1 MAVSLTKLRL
11 ERTFFIVHYSLKKLM
26 KQQIIKHYI
35 RWSVFLFT
43 VILFVTQTFAAP
55 NLKTLSK
62 SCFVLHDPAGKYDV
76 SPEWDE
82 PAKVM
87 KGLEILPDLT
97 KRIRDVVTAEHGN
110 KSVLI
115 VGDASSAYRYFLA
128 SMAFSKDPKFS
139 KFAHMEIDLPKIVEG
154 HTLLGQVQEYWQKNI
169 SKPSLEQDIILYI
182 TNLGSMIGLGAS
194 NRSST
199 GVETL
204 YSPNIQG
211 GKMRSIAFIDYY
223 NYSRVRADNNY
234 VINSFG
240 DIVFLPEYSSKD
252 INGILL
258 NYAKAYLPQLKLTE
272 PHVNY
277 IKEIIGYYQ
286 PNKPEP
292 QRSLAVFKELVTMME
307 EAIADSGQFIIDK
320 ATLKA
325 AGMKAAQVP
334 EWIISKDF
342 SVLKELPD
350 SIRSRFIGQTE
361 AVNGVVRLSRIGY
374 GGGRTD
380 EKPVASIMFAGPTGT
395 GKTYLS
401 KLLAKNLGLKL
412 ITMDMTTYRSSISMD
427 RFLDVMTDNL
437 TINPHAVY
445 VFEEIDKANVQ
456 VLDRLY
462 FLLDEGIF
470 YDRNQK
476 PMYARGCFVIMT
488 TNAGYDV
495 IVKNR
500 EKQNVRELFELAL
513 LDRFRPSF
521 LNRFDEISMFRP
533 FTDSEY
539 IDMAKLHIRL
549 KAEGMK
555 ETYNWN
561 LNVDDSIHD
570 LIARESKSLT
580 FGARPTLRMINGIL
594 SLGVTNYQIE
604 KAPLS
609 EGSNIQLE
617 LVSEKDKRFKL
628 SVDGGESLEYQVNL

>member
-1 MAVSLTKLRL
+1 
-11 ERTFFIVHYSLKKLM
+11 M
-26 KQQIIKHYI
+26 KQKIIYRFNK
-35 RWSVFLFT
+35 WSVFLLT
-43 VILFVTQTFAAP
+43 TLLFVVQPFAAP
-55 NLKTLSK
+55 SLKTLSK

-76 SPEWDE
+76 SPEWEE
-82 PAKVM
+82 PSKVM

-97 KRIRDVVTAEHGN
+97 KRIRDVVTSEHGN

-169 SKPSLEQDIILYI
+169 SKPALEQDIILYI

-211 GKMRSIAFIDYY
+211 GKLRSIAFIDYY

-240 DIVFLPEYSSKD
+240 DIVFLPEYSNKD

-272 PHVNY
+272 SHINY
-277 IKEIIGYYQ
+277 IKQIIGYYQ

-307 EAIADSGQFIIDK
+307 KAMTTDGQFVIDK

-325 AGMKAAQVP
+325 AGMRAAQVP

-342 SVLKELPD
+342 SVLKSLPD
-350 SIRSRFIGQTE
+350 SIRSRFIGQND

-380 EKPVASIMFAGPTGT
+380 EKPIASIMFAGPTGT

-476 PMYARGCFVIMT
+476 PMYARGCFVVMT

-533 FTDSEY
+533 FTNSEY

-549 KAEGMK
+549 KVEGMK

-561 LNVDDSIHD
+561 LKVDDATHK

-604 KAPLS
+604 KAPIE

-617 LVSEKDKRFKL
+617 LISEKEKIFKL
-628 SVDGGESLEYQVNL
+628 IVNGGDSLEYQANL

>member
-1 MAVSLTKLRL
+1 MKRLFLKNSLRVLVASAVATLIST
-11 ERTFFIVHYSLKKLM
+11 
-26 KQQIIKHYI
+26 
-35 RWSVFLFT
+35 SVR
-43 VILFVTQTFAAP
+43 AAP
-55 NLKTLSK
+55 SLKTLSK
-62 SCFVLHDPAGKYDV
+62 SCFILHDPSGKYDI
-76 SPEWDE
+76 SPEWEE
-82 PAKVM
+82 PARVM
-87 KGLEILPDLT
+87 NKLPILPDLT
-97 KRIRDVVTAEHGN
+97 KRITDVVTADHGN

-128 SMAFSKDPKFS
+128 SLAVSGDPALA
-139 KFAHMEIDLPKIVEG
+139 KFAHLEIDLPKIVEG
-154 HTLLGQVQEYWQKNI
+154 HTLLGQVQEYWQKEI
-169 SKPSLEQDIILYI
+169 SKPALGQDIILYI
-182 TNLGSMIGLGAS
+182 SNLSSMIGLGAS

-204 YSPNIQG
+204 FAPNIQG
-211 GKMRSIAFIDYY
+211 GKMRSIAFIDYF
-223 NYSRVRADNNY
+223 NYSRVRSDNNY

-240 DIVFLPEYSSKD
+240 DTVFLPEYGNDD

-258 NYAKAYLPQLKLTE
+258 NYSRVYIPQLKLTE

-292 QRSLAVFKELVTMME
+292 QRTLTVFKELVTMME
-307 EAIADSGQFIIDK
+307 EAVAKNGRFVMDK

-325 AGMKAAQVP
+325 ASMKAAQVP
-334 EWIISKDF
+334 DWIIQKDF

-350 SIRSRFIGQTE
+350 KIRSRFIGQDE
-361 AVNGVVRLSRIGY
+361 ALNGVVRLSRIGY

-401 KLLAKNLGLKL
+401 KLLSKGLGLKM
-412 ITMDMTTYRSSISMD
+412 ITMDMTTYRSSVSMD
-427 RFLDVMTDNL
+427 RFLSVMTDNL

-488 TNAGYDV
+488 TNTGYDI

-500 EKQNVRELFELAL
+500 DKGNVRELFELAL

-521 LNRFDEISMFRP
+521 LNRFDEIAMFRP
-533 FTDSEY
+533 FTDPEY

-549 KAEGMK
+549 KADGMK

-561 LNVDDSIHD
+561 LTVDDAIHS
-570 LIARESKSLT
+570 LIARERRSLT

-604 KAPLS
+604 KAPLE
-609 EGSNIQLE
+609 EGSNINLE
-617 LVSEKDKRFKL
+617 LLSAEDQRFRL
-628 SVDGGESLEYQVNL
+628 SVEGGDSLDYQVNL

>member
-1 MAVSLTKLRL
+1 MKKFLSSRILTWVALCAL
-11 ERTFFIVHYSLKKLM
+11 TL
-26 KQQIIKHYI
+26 
-35 RWSVFLFT
+35 LFGN
-43 VILFVTQTFAAP
+43 QTSAAP
-55 NLKTLSK
+55 NLRTLVK

-76 SPEWDE
+76 SPEWEE

-87 KGLEILPDLT
+87 QGLEILPDLT
-97 KRIRDVVTAEHGN
+97 KRIRDVVTSEHGN
-110 KSVLI
+110 KSVLV

-128 SMAFSKDPKFS
+128 SLAVSGDPKFS

-169 SKPSLEQDIILYI
+169 SKPALGEDVIMYVS
-182 TNLGSMIGLGAS
+182 NLSSMIGLGAS

-204 YSPNIQG
+204 FSPNIQG
-211 GKMRSIAFIDYY
+211 GKLRSIAFIDYF
-223 NYSRVRADNNY
+223 NYSRIRADNNY

-240 DIVFLPEYSSKD
+240 DIVFLPEYSGAD

-258 NYAKAYLPQLKLTE
+258 NYSKAYLPQLKLTE

-277 IKEIIGYYQ
+277 IKKIIGYYQ

-292 QRSLAVFKELVTMME
+292 QRSLAVFKELLTMME
-307 EAIADSGQFIIDK
+307 DSIAKKGQFVMDK

-325 AGMKAAQVP
+325 ASMKAAQVP
-334 EWIISKDF
+334 DWIIAKDF
-342 SVLKELPD
+342 SVLKELPG

-361 AVNGVVRLSRIGY
+361 AVDGVVRLARIGY

-412 ITMDMTTYRSSISMD
+412 ITMDMTTYRSSVSMD

-476 PMYARGCFVIMT
+476 PMYARGCYVAMT

-500 EKQNVRELFELAL
+500 DKENVRELFELAL

-521 LNRFDEISMFRP
+521 LNRFDEIAMFRP

-539 IDMAKLHIRL
+539 VDLAKLHIDL
-549 KAEGMK
+549 KASGMK

-561 LNVDDSIHD
+561 LKVDEDIHG
-570 LIARESKSLT
+570 LIARESRSLT

-604 KAPLS
+604 KAPLE
-609 EGSNIQLE
+609 EGANINLD

-628 SVDGGESLEYQVNL
+628 SVDGGESLEFQVNL

>member
-1 MAVSLTKLRL
+1 MRL
-11 ERTFFIVHYSLKKLM
+11 FFSNHTRPWVALVALLV
-26 KQQIIKHYI
+26 
-35 RWSVFLFT
+35 VFANQA
-43 VILFVTQTFAAP
+43 IAAP
-55 NLKTLSK
+55 NLRTLAK
-62 SCFVLHDPAGKYDV
+62 SCFILHDPAGKYEV
-76 SPEWDE
+76 SPEWEE

-87 KGLEILPDLT
+87 QGLEILPELT
-97 KRIRDVVTAEHGN
+97 KRIRDTVTADHGN

-128 SMAFSKDPKFS
+128 SLAVSGDPQFY
-139 KFAHMEIDLPKIVEG
+139 KFAHLEIDLPKIVEG

-169 SKPSLEQDIILYI
+169 GKPALGEDIIMYVS
-182 TNLGSMIGLGAS
+182 NLNSMIGLGAS

-204 YSPNIQG
+204 FSPNIQG

-240 DIVFLPEYSSKD
+240 DTVFLPEYSSED

-258 NYAKAYLPQLKLTE
+258 NYVKAYLPQLKLTE

-277 IKEIIGYYQ
+277 IKGIIGYYQ

-292 QRSLAVFKELVTMME
+292 QRSLAVFKELLTIME
-307 EAIADSGQFIIDK
+307 DAIAENGQFVMDK

-325 AGMKAAQVP
+325 ASMKAAQVP
-334 EWIISKDF
+334 DWIIAKDF
-342 SVLKELPD
+342 SVLKDLPGN
-350 SIRSRFIGQTE
+350 IRSRFIGQTE
-361 AVNGVVRLSRIGY
+361 AVDGVVRLARIGY

-412 ITMDMTTYRSSISMD
+412 ITMDMTTYRSSVSMD

-476 PMYARGCFVIMT
+476 PMYARGCYVVMT

-500 EKQNVRELFELAL
+500 DKDNVRELFELAL

-521 LNRFDEISMFRP
+521 LNRFDEIAMFRP
-533 FTDSEY
+533 FTDPEY
-539 IDMAKLHIRL
+539 VDMAKLHIGL
-549 KAEGMK
+549 KASGMK

-561 LNVDDSIHD
+561 LNVDDNIHG
-570 LIARESKSLT
+570 LIARESRSLT

-604 KAPLS
+604 KAPIE
-609 EGSNIQLE
+609 EGSTIQLD
-617 LVSEKDKRFKL
+617 LVSEEDKRFKL
-628 SVDGGESLEYQVNL
+628 SVEGGDSLEFQVNL

>member
-1 MAVSLTKLRL
+1 MKRL
-11 ERTFFIVHYSLKKLM
+11 ISRF
-26 KQQIIKHYI
+26 Q
-35 RWSVFLFT
+35 T
-43 VILFVTQTFAAP
+43 VITAASAALVFTQAQAAP

-62 SCFVLHDPAGKYDV
+62 SCFILHDPSGKYDI
-76 SPEWDE
+76 SPEWEE

-87 KGLEILPDLT
+87 NRLPILPELT
-97 KRIRDVVTAEHGN
+97 KRIKDVVTASHGN

-128 SMAFSKDPKFS
+128 SLAVSGDQELA
-139 KFAHMEIDLPKIVEG
+139 KFAHLEIDLPKIVEG
-154 HTLLGQVQEYWQKNI
+154 HTLLGQVQEYWQKQI
-169 SKPSLEQDIILYI
+169 SKPALGEDIILYI
-182 TNLGSMIGLGAS
+182 SNLSSMIGLGAS

-204 YSPNIQG
+204 FAPNIQG
-211 GKMRSIAFIDYY
+211 GKLRSIAFIDYF
-223 NYSRVRADNNY
+223 NYSRVRSDNNY

-240 DIVFLPEYSSKD
+240 DTVFLPEYGSND

-258 NYAKAYLPQLKLTE
+258 NYSRAYIPQLKLTE

-277 IKEIIGYYQ
+277 IKDIIGYYQ

-292 QRSLAVFKELVTMME
+292 QRTLTVLKELVTMME
-307 EAIADSGQFIIDK
+307 EALSKNGRFVMDK

-325 AGMKAAQVP
+325 ASMKAAQVP
-334 EWIISKDF
+334 DWIIAKDY
-342 SVLKELPD
+342 SILKDLPD
-350 SIRSRFIGQTE
+350 KIRSRFIGQDE

-401 KLLAKNLGLKL
+401 KLLSRSLDLKM
-412 ITMDMTTYRSSISMD
+412 ITMDMTTYRSATSMD
-427 RFLDVMTDNL
+427 RFLSVMTDNL

-476 PMYARGCFVIMT
+476 PMYARGCFVVMT

-500 EKQNVRELFELAL
+500 DKSNVRELFELAL

-521 LNRFDEISMFRP
+521 LNRFDEIAMFRP
-533 FTDSEY
+533 FTDTEY
-539 IDMAKLHIRL
+539 IDMARLHIRL
-549 KAEGMK
+549 KADGMK

-561 LNVDDSIHD
+561 LTVEDSIHD
-570 LIARESKSLT
+570 LIARESRSLT

-604 KAPLS
+604 KAPLE
-609 EGSNIQLE
+609 EGSNINLE
-617 LVSEKDKRFKL
+617 LLSAEDQQFRL
-628 SVDGGESLEYQVNL
+628 SVEGGSSLDYKVNL

>member
-1 MAVSLTKLRL
+1 MNRLCSSLRIVVSAAAAAL
-11 ERTFFIVHYSLKKLM
+11 
-26 KQQIIKHYI
+26 
-35 RWSVFLFT
+35 VFT
-43 VILFVTQTFAAP
+43 HTQAAP
-55 NLKTLSK
+55 SLKTLSK
-62 SCFVLHDPAGKYDV
+62 SCFILHDPSGKYDI
-76 SPEWDE
+76 SPEWEE

-87 KGLEILPDLT
+87 NRLPILPDLT
-97 KRIRDVVTAEHGN
+97 KRIKDVITADHGN

-128 SMAFSKDPKFS
+128 SLAVSGDPQLA
-139 KFAHMEIDLPKIVEG
+139 KFAHLEIDLPKIVEG

-169 SKPSLEQDIILYI
+169 SKPALGEDIILYI
-182 TNLGSMIGLGAS
+182 SNLSSMIGLGAS

-204 YSPNIQG
+204 FAPNIQG
-211 GKMRSIAFIDYY
+211 GKMRSIAFIDYF
-223 NYSRVRADNNY
+223 NYSRVRSDNNY

-240 DIVFLPEYSSKD
+240 DTVFLPEYGSDD

-258 NYAKAYLPQLKLTE
+258 NYARAYIPQLKLTE
-272 PHVNY
+272 AHVNY
-277 IKEIIGYYQ
+277 IKDVIGYYQ

-292 QRSLAVFKELVTMME
+292 QRTLTVFKELVTMME
-307 EAIADSGQFIIDK
+307 EAVAKNGRFVMDK

-325 AGMKAAQVP
+325 ASMKAAQVP
-334 EWIISKDF
+334 DWIIAKDF
-342 SVLKELPD
+342 SVLKELPGK
-350 SIRSRFIGQTE
+350 IRSRFIGQDE
-361 AVNGVVRLSRIGY
+361 AVDGVVRLSRIGY

-401 KLLAKNLGLKL
+401 KLLSKSLGLKM
-412 ITMDMTTYRSSISMD
+412 ITMDMTTYRSSVSMD
-427 RFLDVMTDNL
+427 RFLAVMTDNL

-476 PMYARGCFVIMT
+476 PMYARGCFVVMT

-500 EKQNVRELFELAL
+500 NKDNVRELFELAL

-521 LNRFDEISMFRP
+521 LNRFDEIAMFRP
-533 FTDSEY
+533 FTDPEY
-539 IDMAKLHIRL
+539 IDMAELHIRL
-549 KAEGMK
+549 KADGMK

-561 LNVDDSIHD
+561 LTVDDSIHN
-570 LIARESKSLT
+570 LIARESRSLT

-604 KAPLS
+604 KAPLE
-609 EGSNIQLE
+609 EGSNINLE
-617 LVSEKDKRFKL
+617 LLSAEDHRFRL
-628 SVDGGESLEYQVNL
+628 SVEGGSSLDYQVNL

>member
-1 MAVSLTKLRL
+1 MRL
-11 ERTFFIVHYSLKKLM
+11 FFSNHTRPWVALVALLV
-26 KQQIIKHYI
+26 
-35 RWSVFLFT
+35 VFANQA
-43 VILFVTQTFAAP
+43 IAAP
-55 NLKTLSK
+55 NLRTLAK
-62 SCFVLHDPAGKYDV
+62 SCFILHDPAGKYEV
-76 SPEWDE
+76 SPEWEE

-87 KGLEILPDLT
+87 QGLEILPELT
-97 KRIRDVVTAEHGN
+97 KRIRDTVTADHGN

-128 SMAFSKDPKFS
+128 SLAVSGDPQFS
-139 KFAHMEIDLPKIVEG
+139 KFAHLEIDLPKIVEG

-169 SKPSLEQDIILYI
+169 GKPALGEDIIMYVS
-182 TNLGSMIGLGAS
+182 NLNSMIGLGAS

-204 YSPNIQG
+204 FSPNIQG

-240 DIVFLPEYSSKD
+240 DTVFLPEYSSED

-258 NYAKAYLPQLKLTE
+258 NYVKAYLPQLKLTE

-277 IKEIIGYYQ
+277 IKGIIGYYQ

-292 QRSLAVFKELVTMME
+292 QRSLAVFKELLTIME
-307 EAIADSGQFIIDK
+307 DAIAENGQFVMDK

-325 AGMKAAQVP
+325 ASMKAAQVP
-334 EWIISKDF
+334 DWIIAKDF
-342 SVLKELPD
+342 SVLKDLPGN
-350 SIRSRFIGQTE
+350 IRSRFIGQTE
-361 AVNGVVRLSRIGY
+361 AVDGVVRLARIGY

-412 ITMDMTTYRSSISMD
+412 ITMDMTTYRSSVSMD

-476 PMYARGCFVIMT
+476 PMYARGCYVVMT

-500 EKQNVRELFELAL
+500 DKDNVRELFELAL

-521 LNRFDEISMFRP
+521 LNRFDEIAMFRP
-533 FTDSEY
+533 FTDPEY
-539 IDMAKLHIRL
+539 VDMAKLHIGL
-549 KAEGMK
+549 KASGMK

-561 LNVDDSIHD
+561 LNVDDNIHG
-570 LIARESKSLT
+570 LIARKSRSLT

-604 KAPLS
+604 KAPIE
-609 EGSNIQLE
+609 EGSTIQLD
-617 LVSEKDKRFKL
+617 LVSEEDKRFKL
-628 SVDGGESLEYQVNL
+628 SVEGGDSLEFQVNL

>member
-1 MAVSLTKLRL
+1 MVST
-11 ERTFFIVHYSLKKLM
+11 
-26 KQQIIKHYI
+26 
-35 RWSVFLFT
+35 SV
-43 VILFVTQTFAAP
+43 QAATS
-55 NLKTLSK
+55 LKTLSK
-62 SCFVLHDPAGKYDV
+62 SCFILHDPSGKYDI
-76 SPEWDE
+76 SPEWEE
-82 PAKVM
+82 PTRVM
-87 KGLEILPDLT
+87 NRLPILPDLT
-97 KRIRDVVTAEHGN
+97 KRIKDVVTANHGN

-115 VGDASSAYRYFLA
+115 VGDASSAYRYFIASLA
-128 SMAFSKDPKFS
+128 VSGDPALA
-139 KFAHMEIDLPKIVEG
+139 KFAHLEIDLPKIVEG
-154 HTLLGQVQEYWQKNI
+154 HTLLGQVQEYWQKEI
-169 SKPSLEQDIILYI
+169 SKPALGQDIILYI
-182 TNLGSMIGLGAS
+182 SNLSSMIGLGAS

-204 YSPNIQG
+204 FAPNIQG
-211 GKMRSIAFIDYY
+211 GKMRSIAFIDYF
-223 NYSRVRADNNY
+223 NYSRVRSDNNY
-234 VINSFG
+234 LINSFG
-240 DIVFLPEYSSKD
+240 DTVFLPEYGSDD

-258 NYAKAYLPQLKLTE
+258 NYSRVYIPQLKLTE

-292 QRSLAVFKELVTMME
+292 QRTLTVFKELVTMME
-307 EAIADSGQFIIDK
+307 EAVAKNGRFVMDK

-325 AGMKAAQVP
+325 ASMKAAQVP
-334 EWIISKDF
+334 DWIIQKDF

-350 SIRSRFIGQTE
+350 KIRSRFIGQDE
-361 AVNGVVRLSRIGY
+361 ALNGVVRLSRIGY

-401 KLLAKNLGLKL
+401 KLLSKGLGLKM
-412 ITMDMTTYRSSISMD
+412 ITMDMTTYRSSVSMD
-427 RFLDVMTDNL
+427 RFLSVMTDNL

-488 TNAGYDV
+488 TNTGYDV

-500 EKQNVRELFELAL
+500 DKGNVRELFELAL

-521 LNRFDEISMFRP
+521 LNRFDEIAMFRP
-533 FTDSEY
+533 FTDPEY

-549 KAEGMK
+549 KADGMK

-561 LNVDDSIHD
+561 LTVDDAIHS
-570 LIARESKSLT
+570 LIARESRSLT

-604 KAPLS
+604 KAPLE
-609 EGSNIQLE
+609 EGSNINLE
-617 LVSEKDKRFKL
+617 LLSAEDQRFRL
-628 SVDGGESLEYQVNL
+628 SVEGGDSLDYQVNL

>member
-1 MAVSLTKLRL
+1 
-11 ERTFFIVHYSLKKLM
+11 M
-26 KQQIIKHYI
+26 KQKIIYRFNK
-35 RWSVFLFT
+35 WSVFLLT
-43 VILFVTQTFAAP
+43 TLLFVVQPFAAP
-55 NLKTLSK
+55 SLKTLSK

-76 SPEWDE
+76 SPEWEE
-82 PAKVM
+82 PSKVM

-97 KRIRDVVTAEHGN
+97 KRIRDVVTSEHGN

-169 SKPSLEQDIILYI
+169 SKPALEQDIILYI

-211 GKMRSIAFIDYY
+211 GKLRSIAFIDYY

-272 PHVNY
+272 SHINY
-277 IKEIIGYYQ
+277 IKQIIGYYQ

-307 EAIADSGQFIIDK
+307 KAMTTDGQFVIDK
-320 ATLKA
+320 AKLKA
-325 AGMKAAQVP
+325 AGMRAAQVP

-342 SVLKELPD
+342 SVLKSLPD
-350 SIRSRFIGQTE
+350 SIRSRFIGQND

-476 PMYARGCFVIMT
+476 PMYARGCFVVMT

-533 FTDSEY
+533 FTNSEY

-549 KAEGMK
+549 KVEGMK

-561 LNVDDSIHD
+561 LKVDDATHK

-594 SLGVTNYQIE
+594 SLGVTNYQID
-604 KAPLS
+604 KAPIE

-617 LVSEKDKRFKL
+617 LISEKEKIFKL
-628 SVDGGESLEYQVNL
+628 IVNGGDSLEYQANL

>member
-1 MAVSLTKLRL
+1 MKRL
-11 ERTFFIVHYSLKKLM
+11 ISRF
-26 KQQIIKHYI
+26 Q
-35 RWSVFLFT
+35 T
-43 VILFVTQTFAAP
+43 VITAASAALVFTQTQAAP

-62 SCFVLHDPAGKYDV
+62 SCFILHDPSGKYDI
-76 SPEWDE
+76 SPEWEE

-87 KGLEILPDLT
+87 NRLPILPELT
-97 KRIRDVVTAEHGN
+97 KRIKDVVTASHGN

-128 SMAFSKDPKFS
+128 SLAVSGDQELA
-139 KFAHMEIDLPKIVEG
+139 KFAHLEIDLPKIVEG
-154 HTLLGQVQEYWQKNI
+154 HTLLGQVQEYWQKEI
-169 SKPSLEQDIILYI
+169 SKPALGEDIILYI
-182 TNLGSMIGLGAS
+182 SNLSSMIGLGAS

-204 YSPNIQG
+204 FAPNIQG
-211 GKMRSIAFIDYY
+211 GKLRSIAFIDYF
-223 NYSRVRADNNY
+223 NYSRVRSDNNY

-240 DIVFLPEYSSKD
+240 DTVFLPEYGSND

-258 NYAKAYLPQLKLTE
+258 NYSRAYIPQLKLTE

-277 IKEIIGYYQ
+277 IKDIIGYYQ

-292 QRSLAVFKELVTMME
+292 QRTLTVLKELVTMME
-307 EAIADSGQFIIDK
+307 EALSKNGRFVMDK

-325 AGMKAAQVP
+325 ASMKAAQVP
-334 EWIISKDF
+334 DWIIAKDY
-342 SVLKELPD
+342 SILKDLPD
-350 SIRSRFIGQTE
+350 KIRSRFIGQDE

-401 KLLAKNLGLKL
+401 KLLSRSLDLKM
-412 ITMDMTTYRSSISMD
+412 ITMDMTTYRSATSMD
-427 RFLDVMTDNL
+427 RFLSVMTDNL

-476 PMYARGCFVIMT
+476 PMYARGCFVVMT

-500 EKQNVRELFELAL
+500 DKSNVRELFELAL

-521 LNRFDEISMFRP
+521 LNRFDEIAMFRP
-533 FTDSEY
+533 FTDTEY
-539 IDMAKLHIRL
+539 IDMARLHIRL
-549 KAEGMK
+549 KADGMK

-561 LNVDDSIHD
+561 LTVEDSIHD
-570 LIARESKSLT
+570 LIARESRSLT

-604 KAPLS
+604 KAPLE
-609 EGSNIQLE
+609 EGSNINLE
-617 LVSEKDKRFKL
+617 LLSAEDQRFRL
-628 SVDGGESLEYQVNL
+628 SVEGGSSLDYKVNL

>member
-1 MAVSLTKLRL
+1 MRL
-11 ERTFFIVHYSLKKLM
+11 FFSNHTRPWVALVALLV
-26 KQQIIKHYI
+26 
-35 RWSVFLFT
+35 VFANQA
-43 VILFVTQTFAAP
+43 IAAP
-55 NLKTLSK
+55 NLRTLAK
-62 SCFVLHDPAGKYDV
+62 SCFILHDPAGKYEV
-76 SPEWDE
+76 SPEWEE

-87 KGLEILPDLT
+87 QGLEILPELT
-97 KRIRDVVTAEHGN
+97 KRIRDTVTADHGN

-128 SMAFSKDPKFS
+128 SLAVGGNPKFS
-139 KFAHMEIDLPKIVEG
+139 KFAHLEIDLPKIVEG

-169 SKPSLEQDIILYI
+169 GKPALGEDIIMYVS
-182 TNLGSMIGLGAS
+182 NLNSMIGLGAS

-204 YSPNIQG
+204 FSPNIQG

-240 DIVFLPEYSSKD
+240 DTVFLPEYSSED

-277 IKEIIGYYQ
+277 IKGMIGYYQ

-292 QRSLAVFKELVTMME
+292 QRSLAVFKELLTMME
-307 EAIADSGQFIIDK
+307 DAIAENGQFVMDK

-325 AGMKAAQVP
+325 ASMKAAQVP
-334 EWIISKDF
+334 DWIIAKDF
-342 SVLKELPD
+342 SVLKDLPGN
-350 SIRSRFIGQTE
+350 IRSRFIGQTE
-361 AVNGVVRLSRIGY
+361 AVDGVVRLARIGY

-401 KLLAKNLGLKL
+401 KLLAKNLSLKL
-412 ITMDMTTYRSSISMD
+412 ITMDMTTYRSSVSMD

-476 PMYARGCFVIMT
+476 PMYARGCYVVMT

-500 EKQNVRELFELAL
+500 DKDNVRELFELAL

-521 LNRFDEISMFRP
+521 LNRFDEIAMFRP
-533 FTDSEY
+533 FTDPEY
-539 IDMAKLHIRL
+539 VDMAKLHIGL
-549 KAEGMK
+549 KASGMK

-561 LNVDDSIHD
+561 LNVDDNIHG
-570 LIARESKSLT
+570 LIARESRSLT

-604 KAPLS
+604 KAPLE
-609 EGSNIQLE
+609 EGSTIQLD
-617 LVSEKDKRFKL
+617 LVSEEDKRFKL
-628 SVDGGESLEYQVNL
+628 SVEGGDSLEFQVNL

>member
-1 MAVSLTKLRL
+1 
-11 ERTFFIVHYSLKKLM
+11 M
-26 KQQIIKHYI
+26 KQKIIYRFNK
-35 RWSVFLFT
+35 WSVFLLT
-43 VILFVTQTFAAP
+43 TLLFVVQPFAAP
-55 NLKTLSK
+55 SLKTLSK

-76 SPEWDE
+76 SPEWEE
-82 PAKVM
+82 PSKVM

-97 KRIRDVVTAEHGN
+97 KRIRDVVTSEHGN

-169 SKPSLEQDIILYI
+169 SKPALEQDIILYI

-211 GKMRSIAFIDYY
+211 GKLRSIAFIDYY

-272 PHVNY
+272 SHINY
-277 IKEIIGYYQ
+277 IKQIIGYYQ

-307 EAIADSGQFIIDK
+307 KAMTTDGQFVIDK

-325 AGMKAAQVP
+325 AGMRAAQVP

-342 SVLKELPD
+342 SVLKSLPD
-350 SIRSRFIGQTE
+350 SIRSRFIGQND

-476 PMYARGCFVIMT
+476 PMYARGCFVVMT

-533 FTDSEY
+533 FTNSEY

-549 KAEGMK
+549 KVEGMK

-561 LNVDDSIHD
+561 LKVDDATHK

-594 SLGVTNYQIE
+594 SLGVTNYQID
-604 KAPLS
+604 KAPIE

-617 LVSEKDKRFKL
+617 LISEKEKIFKL
-628 SVDGGESLEYQVNL
+628 IVNGGDSLEYQANL

>member
-1 MAVSLTKLRL
+1 MNRLFSSLRIVVTAVAAVL
-11 ERTFFIVHYSLKKLM
+11 
-26 KQQIIKHYI
+26 
-35 RWSVFLFT
+35 VFT
-43 VILFVTQTFAAP
+43 HTQAAP
-55 NLKTLSK
+55 SLKTLSK
-62 SCFVLHDPAGKYDV
+62 SCFILHDPSGKYDI
-76 SPEWDE
+76 SPEWEE

-87 KGLEILPDLT
+87 NRLPILPDLT
-97 KRIRDVVTAEHGN
+97 KRIKDVITADHGN

-128 SMAFSKDPKFS
+128 SLAVSGDPQLA
-139 KFAHMEIDLPKIVEG
+139 KFAHLEIDLPKIVEG

-169 SKPSLEQDIILYI
+169 SKPALGEDIILYI
-182 TNLGSMIGLGAS
+182 SNLSSMIGLGAS

-204 YSPNIQG
+204 FAPNIQG
-211 GKMRSIAFIDYY
+211 GKMRSVAFIDYF
-223 NYSRVRADNNY
+223 NYSRVRSDNNY

-240 DIVFLPEYSSKD
+240 DTVFLPEYGSDD

-258 NYAKAYLPQLKLTE
+258 NYARAYIPQLKLTE
-272 PHVNY
+272 AHVNY
-277 IKEIIGYYQ
+277 IKDVIGYYQ

-292 QRSLAVFKELVTMME
+292 QRTLTVFKELVTMME
-307 EAIADSGQFIIDK
+307 EAVAKNGRFVMDK

-325 AGMKAAQVP
+325 ASMKAAQVP
-334 EWIISKDF
+334 DWIIAKDF
-342 SVLKELPD
+342 SVLKELPGK
-350 SIRSRFIGQTE
+350 IRSRFIGQDE
-361 AVNGVVRLSRIGY
+361 AVDGVVRLSRIGY

-401 KLLAKNLGLKL
+401 KLLSKSLGLKM
-412 ITMDMTTYRSSISMD
+412 ITMDMTTYRSSVSMD
-427 RFLDVMTDNL
+427 RFLAVMTDNL

-476 PMYARGCFVIMT
+476 PMYARGCFVVMT

-500 EKQNVRELFELAL
+500 NKDNVRELFELAL

-521 LNRFDEISMFRP
+521 LNRFDEIAMFRP
-533 FTDSEY
+533 FTDPEY
-539 IDMAKLHIRL
+539 IDMAELHIRL
-549 KAEGMK
+549 KADGMK

-561 LNVDDSIHD
+561 LTVDDSIHN
-570 LIARESKSLT
+570 LIARESRSLT

-604 KAPLS
+604 KAPLE
-609 EGSNIQLE
+609 EGSNINLE
-617 LVSEKDKRFKL
+617 LLSAEDHRFRL
-628 SVDGGESLEYQVNL
+628 SVEGGSSLDYQVNL

>member
-1 MAVSLTKLRL
+1 
-11 ERTFFIVHYSLKKLM
+11 M
-26 KQQIIKHYI
+26 KQKIIYRFNK
-35 RWSVFLFT
+35 WSVFLLT
-43 VILFVTQTFAAP
+43 TLLFVVQPFAAP
-55 NLKTLSK
+55 SLKTLSK

-76 SPEWDE
+76 SPEWEE
-82 PAKVM
+82 PSKVM

-97 KRIRDVVTAEHGN
+97 KRIRDVVTSEHGN

-128 SMAFSKDPKFS
+128 SMAFSEDSKFS

-169 SKPSLEQDIILYI
+169 SKPALEQDIILYI

-211 GKMRSIAFIDYY
+211 GKLRSIAFIDYY

-272 PHVNY
+272 SHINY
-277 IKEIIGYYQ
+277 IKQIIGYYQ

-307 EAIADSGQFIIDK
+307 KAMTTDGQFVINK

-325 AGMKAAQVP
+325 AGMRAAQVP

-342 SVLKELPD
+342 SVLKSLPD
-350 SIRSRFIGQTE
+350 SIRSRFIGQND

-401 KLLAKNLGLKL
+401 KLLAENLGLKL

-476 PMYARGCFVIMT
+476 PMYARGCFVVMT

-533 FTDSEY
+533 FTNSEY

-549 KAEGMK
+549 KVEGMK

-561 LNVDDSIHD
+561 LKVDDATHK

-594 SLGVTNYQIE
+594 SLGVTNYQID
-604 KAPLS
+604 KAPIK

-617 LVSEKDKRFKL
+617 LISEKEKIFKL
-628 SVDGGESLEYQVNL
+628 SIDGGDSLEYQANL

>member
-1 MAVSLTKLRL
+1 MRL
-11 ERTFFIVHYSLKKLM
+11 FFSNHTRPWVALVALLV
-26 KQQIIKHYI
+26 
-35 RWSVFLFT
+35 VFANQA
-43 VILFVTQTFAAP
+43 IAAP
-55 NLKTLSK
+55 NLRTLAK
-62 SCFVLHDPAGKYDV
+62 SCFILHDPAGKYEV
-76 SPEWDE
+76 SPEWEE

-87 KGLEILPDLT
+87 QGLEILPELT
-97 KRIRDVVTAEHGN
+97 KRIRDTVTADHGN

-128 SMAFSKDPKFS
+128 SLAVSGDSQFS
-139 KFAHMEIDLPKIVEG
+139 KFAHLEIDLPKIVEG

-169 SKPSLEQDIILYI
+169 GKPALGEDIIMYVS
-182 TNLGSMIGLGAS
+182 NLNSMIGLGAS

-204 YSPNIQG
+204 FSPNIQG

-240 DIVFLPEYSSKD
+240 DTVFLPEYSSED

-277 IKEIIGYYQ
+277 IKGIIGYYQ

-292 QRSLAVFKELVTMME
+292 QRSLAVFKELLTMME
-307 EAIADSGQFIIDK
+307 DAIAENGQFVMDK

-325 AGMKAAQVP
+325 ASMKAAQVP
-334 EWIISKDF
+334 DWIIAKDF
-342 SVLKELPD
+342 SVLKDLPGN
-350 SIRSRFIGQTE
+350 IRSRFIGQTE
-361 AVNGVVRLSRIGY
+361 AVDGVVRLARIGY

-401 KLLAKNLGLKL
+401 KLLAKNLSLKL
-412 ITMDMTTYRSSISMD
+412 ITMDMTTYRSSVSMD

-476 PMYARGCFVIMT
+476 PMYARGCYVVMT

-500 EKQNVRELFELAL
+500 DKDNVRELFELAL

-521 LNRFDEISMFRP
+521 LNRFDEIAMFRP
-533 FTDSEY
+533 FTDPEY
-539 IDMAKLHIRL
+539 VDMAKLHIGL
-549 KAEGMK
+549 KASGMK

-561 LNVDDSIHD
+561 LNVDDNIHG
-570 LIARESKSLT
+570 LIARESRSLT

-604 KAPLS
+604 KAPLE
-609 EGSNIQLE
+609 EGSTIQLD
-617 LVSEKDKRFKL
+617 LVSEEDKRFKL
-628 SVDGGESLEYQVNL
+628 SVEGGDSLEFQVNL

>member
-1 MAVSLTKLRL
+1 MKRLFLKNSLRVIVASAVAFVVST
-11 ERTFFIVHYSLKKLM
+11 
-26 KQQIIKHYI
+26 
-35 RWSVFLFT
+35 SV
-43 VILFVTQTFAAP
+43 QAAP
-55 NLKTLSK
+55 SLKTLSK
-62 SCFVLHDPAGKYDV
+62 SCFILHDPSGKYEI
-76 SPEWDE
+76 SPEWEE
-82 PAKVM
+82 PTRVM
-87 KGLEILPDLT
+87 NGLPILPDLT
-97 KRIRDVVTAEHGN
+97 RRIKEVITADHGN

-115 VGDASSAYRYFLA
+115 VGDASSAYRYFIASLA
-128 SMAFSKDPKFS
+128 VSGDPALA
-139 KFAHMEIDLPKIVEG
+139 KFAHLEIDLPKIVEG
-154 HTLLGQVQEYWQKNI
+154 HTLLGQVQEYWQKEI
-169 SKPSLEQDIILYI
+169 SKPALGEDIILYI
-182 TNLGSMIGLGAS
+182 SNLSSMIGLGAS

-204 YSPNIQG
+204 FAPNIQG
-211 GKMRSIAFIDYY
+211 GKMRSVAFIDYF
-223 NYSRVRADNNY
+223 NYSRVRSDNNY

-240 DIVFLPEYSSKD
+240 DTVFLPEYGSDD

-258 NYAKAYLPQLKLTE
+258 NYSRVYIPQLKLTE
-272 PHVNY
+272 AHVNY

-292 QRSLAVFKELVTMME
+292 QRTLTVFKELVTMME
-307 EAIADSGQFIIDK
+307 KAVAKNGRFVMDK

-325 AGMKAAQVP
+325 ASMKAAQVP
-334 EWIISKDF
+334 DWIIQKDF
-342 SVLKELPD
+342 SVLKALPEK
-350 SIRSRFIGQTE
+350 IRSRFIGQDE

-380 EKPVASIMFAGPTGT
+380 EKPIASIMFAGPTGT

-401 KLLAKNLGLKL
+401 KLLSKGLDLKM
-412 ITMDMTTYRSSISMD
+412 ITMDMTTYRSTTSMD
-427 RFLDVMTDNL
+427 RFLSVMTDNL

-476 PMYARGCFVIMT
+476 PMYARGCFVVMT

-500 EKQNVRELFELAL
+500 NKANVRELFELAL

-521 LNRFDEISMFRP
+521 LNRFDEIAMFRP
-533 FTDSEY
+533 FTEPEY

-549 KAEGMK
+549 KTDGMK

-561 LNVDDSIHD
+561 LTVDDAIHN
-570 LIARESKSLT
+570 LIARESQSLT

-604 KAPLS
+604 KAPLE
-609 EGSNIQLE
+609 EGSKINLE
-617 LVSEKDKRFKL
+617 LLSAEDERFRL
-628 SVDGGESLEYQVNL
+628 SVEGGDSLDYQVNL

>member
-1 MAVSLTKLRL
+1 MRQIFSNLTRPWVALMALTVVL
-11 ERTFFIVHYSLKKLM
+11 SS
-26 KQQIIKHYI
+26 QAA
-35 RWSVFLFT
+35 
-43 VILFVTQTFAAP
+43 AAP
-55 NLKTLSK
+55 SLKTLAK
-62 SCFVLHDPAGKYDV
+62 SCFILHDPAGKYDV
-76 SPEWDE
+76 SPEWEE
-82 PAKVM
+82 PTKVM
-87 KGLEILPDLT
+87 QGLEILPDLT
-97 KRIRDVVTAEHGN
+97 KRIRDVVTSDHGN

-128 SMAFSKDPKFS
+128 SLAVSGDPKFS
-139 KFAHMEIDLPKIVEG
+139 KFAHLEIDLPKIVEG

-169 SKPSLEQDIILYI
+169 SKPALGEDIIIYVS
-182 TNLGSMIGLGAS
+182 NLNSMIGLGAS

-204 YSPNIQG
+204 FSPNIEG
-211 GKMRSIAFIDYY
+211 GKLRSIAFIDYY

-240 DIVFLPEYSSKD
+240 DTVFLPEYSSDD

-272 PHVNY
+272 PHINY

-292 QRSLAVFKELVTMME
+292 QRSLAVFKELLTMLE
-307 EAIADSGQFIIDK
+307 ESIATNGQFVMDK

-325 AGMKAAQVP
+325 ASMKAAQVP
-334 EWIISKDF
+334 DWIIAKDF
-342 SVLKELPD
+342 SVLKDLPGN
-350 SIRSRFIGQTE
+350 IRSRFIGQTE
-361 AVNGVVRLSRIGY
+361 AVNGVVRLARIGY

-412 ITMDMTTYRSSISMD
+412 ITMDMTTYRSSASMD

-476 PMYARGCFVIMT
+476 PMYARGCYVVMT

-500 EKQNVRELFELAL
+500 NKENVRELFELAL

-521 LNRFDEISMFRP
+521 LNRFDEIAMFRP
-533 FTDSEY
+533 FTDPEY
-539 IDMAKLHIRL
+539 VDMAKLHIGL
-549 KAEGMK
+549 KASGMK

-561 LNVDDSIHD
+561 LNVDENIHS
-570 LIARESKSLT
+570 LIARESRSLT

-604 KAPLS
+604 KAPLE
-609 EGSNIQLE
+609 EGSTIKLD
-617 LVSEKDKRFKL
+617 LISEEEKRFKL
-628 SVDGGESLEYQVNL
+628 SVEGGDSLEFQVNL

>member
-1 MAVSLTKLRL
+1 
-11 ERTFFIVHYSLKKLM
+11 M
-26 KQQIIKHYI
+26 KQ
-35 RWSVFLFT
+35 FLSNRIQSWVALVALT
-43 VILFVTQTFAAP
+43 LLVGTQTFAAP
-55 NLKTLSK
+55 NLRTLAK
-62 SCFVLHDPAGKYDV
+62 SCFVLHDPAGKYEV
-76 SPEWDE
+76 SPEWEE

-87 KGLEILPDLT
+87 QGLEILPDLT
-97 KRIRDVVTAEHGN
+97 KRIRDVVTSDHGN

-128 SMAFSKDPKFS
+128 SLAVSGDPKFA

-169 SKPSLEQDIILYI
+169 SKPALGEDIIMYVS
-182 TNLGSMIGLGAS
+182 NLSSMIGLGAS

-204 YSPNIQG
+204 FSPNIQG
-211 GKMRSIAFIDYY
+211 GKLRSIAFIDYF
-223 NYSRVRADNNY
+223 NYSRIRADNNY

-240 DIVFLPEYSSKD
+240 DIVFLPEYSGAD

-258 NYAKAYLPQLKLTE
+258 NYSKAYLPQLKMTE

-277 IKEIIGYYQ
+277 IKGIIGYYQ

-292 QRSLAVFKELVTMME
+292 QRSLAVFKELLTMME
-307 EAIADSGQFIIDK
+307 DAIAENGQFVMDK

-325 AGMKAAQVP
+325 ASMKAAQVP
-334 EWIISKDF
+334 DWIIAKDF
-342 SVLKELPD
+342 SVLKDLPGN
-350 SIRSRFIGQTE
+350 IRSRFIGQTE
-361 AVNGVVRLSRIGY
+361 AVDGVVRLARIGY

-412 ITMDMTTYRSSISMD
+412 ITMDMTTYRSSVSMD

-476 PMYARGCFVIMT
+476 PMYARGCYVVMT

-500 EKQNVRELFELAL
+500 DKDNVRELFELAL

-521 LNRFDEISMFRP
+521 LNRFDEIAMFRP
-533 FTDSEY
+533 FTDPEY
-539 IDMAKLHIRL
+539 VDMAKLHIGL
-549 KAEGMK
+549 KASGMK

-561 LNVDDSIHD
+561 LNVDDNIHG
-570 LIARESKSLT
+570 LIARESRSLT

-604 KAPLS
+604 KAPLE
-609 EGSNIQLE
+609 EGSTIQLD
-617 LVSEKDKRFKL
+617 LVSEEDKRFKL
-628 SVDGGESLEYQVNL
+628 SVEGGDSLEFQVNL

>member
-1 MAVSLTKLRL
+1 MRALV
-11 ERTFFIVHYSLKKLM
+11 
-26 KQQIIKHYI
+26 
-35 RWSVFLFT
+35 
-43 VILFVTQTFAAP
+43 
-55 NLKTLSK
+55 K

-76 SPEWDE
+76 SPEWEE

-87 KGLEILPDLT
+87 QGLEILPDLT
-97 KRIRDVVTAEHGN
+97 KRIRDVVTSEHGN

-128 SMAFSKDPKFS
+128 SLAVSGDPKFS

-169 SKPSLEQDIILYI
+169 SKPALGEDVIMYVS
-182 TNLGSMIGLGAS
+182 NLSSMIGLGAS

-204 YSPNIQG
+204 FSPNIQG
-211 GKMRSIAFIDYY
+211 GKLRSIAFIDYF
-223 NYSRVRADNNY
+223 NYSRIRADNNY

-240 DIVFLPEYSSKD
+240 DIVFLPEYSGAD

-258 NYAKAYLPQLKLTE
+258 NYSKAYLPQLKLTE

-277 IKEIIGYYQ
+277 IKKIIGYYQ

-292 QRSLAVFKELVTMME
+292 QRSLAVFKELLTMMD
-307 EAIADSGQFIIDK
+307 DSISKNGQFVMDK

-325 AGMKAAQVP
+325 ASMKAAQVP
-334 EWIISKDF
+334 DWIIAKDF
-342 SVLKELPD
+342 SVLKELPG

-361 AVNGVVRLSRIGY
+361 AVDGVVRLARIGY

-412 ITMDMTTYRSSISMD
+412 ITMDMTTYRSSVSMD

-476 PMYARGCFVIMT
+476 PMYARGCYVAMT

-500 EKQNVRELFELAL
+500 DKENVRELFELAL

-521 LNRFDEISMFRP
+521 LNRFDEIAMFRP

-539 IDMAKLHIRL
+539 VDLAKLHIDL
-549 KAEGMK
+549 KASGMK

-561 LNVDDSIHD
+561 LKVDEDIHG
-570 LIARESKSLT
+570 LIARESRSLT

-604 KAPLS
+604 KAPLE
-609 EGSNIQLE
+609 EGANINLD

-628 SVDGGESLEYQVNL
+628 SVDGGESLEFQVNL

>member
-1 MAVSLTKLRL
+1 
-11 ERTFFIVHYSLKKLM
+11 M
-26 KQQIIKHYI
+26 KQLLSIPISP
-35 RWSVFLFT
+35 WVAAMALMVVFAK
-43 VILFVTQTFAAP
+43 QTIAAP
-55 NLKTLSK
+55 SLKTLAK
-62 SCFVLHDPAGKYDV
+62 SCFILHDPAGKYDV
-76 SPEWDE
+76 SSEWEE

-87 KGLEILPDLT
+87 QGLEILPDLT
-97 KRIRDVVTAEHGN
+97 KRIRDTVTSDHGN

-128 SMAFSKDPKFS
+128 SMAVSGDPKFS
-139 KFAHMEIDLPKIVEG
+139 KFAHLEIDLPKIVEG

-169 SKPSLEQDIILYI
+169 SKPALGEDIIMYVS
-182 TNLGSMIGLGAS
+182 NLNSMIGLGAS

-204 YSPNIQG
+204 FSPNIQG
-211 GKMRSIAFIDYY
+211 GKMRAIAFIDYY
-223 NYSRVRADNNY
+223 NYSRIRADNNY

-240 DIVFLPEYSSKD
+240 DTVFLPEYSSAD

-272 PHVNY
+272 PHINY

-292 QRSLAVFKELVTMME
+292 QRSLAVFKELLTMME
-307 EAIADSGQFIIDK
+307 DAIAANGQFVMDK

-325 AGMKAAQVP
+325 ASMKAAQVP
-334 EWIISKDF
+334 DWIIAKDF
-342 SVLKELPD
+342 SVLKDLPG

-361 AVNGVVRLSRIGY
+361 AVDGVVRLARIGY

-412 ITMDMTTYRSSISMD
+412 ITMDMTTYRSSVSMD

-476 PMYARGCFVIMT
+476 PMYARGCYVVMT

-500 EKQNVRELFELAL
+500 DKDNVRELFELAL

-521 LNRFDEISMFRP
+521 LNRFDEIAMFRP
-533 FTDSEY
+533 FTDPEY
-539 IDMAKLHIRL
+539 IDMAKLHIGL
-549 KAEGMK
+549 KASGMK
-555 ETYNWN
+555 ETYNWT
-561 LNVDDSIHD
+561 LNVDENIHG
-570 LIARESKSLT
+570 LIARESRSLT

-604 KAPLS
+604 KAPLE
-609 EGSNIQLE
+609 EGSQISLD
-617 LVSEKDKRFKL
+617 LISEEDKRFKL
-628 SVDGGESLEYQVNL
+628 SVEGGDSLEFQVNL

>member
-1 MAVSLTKLRL
+1 M
-11 ERTFFIVHYSLKKLM
+11 
-26 KQQIIKHYI
+26 
-35 RWSVFLFT
+35 
-43 VILFVTQTFAAP
+43 AAP
-55 NLKTLSK
+55 SLKTLAK
-62 SCFVLHDPAGKYDV
+62 SCFILHDPAGKYDV
-76 SPEWDE
+76 SPEWEE

-87 KGLEILPDLT
+87 QGLEILPELT
-97 KRIRDVVTAEHGN
+97 KRIRDTVTADHGN

-128 SMAFSKDPKFS
+128 SLAVSGDPKFA
-139 KFAHMEIDLPKIVEG
+139 KFAHLEIDLPKIVEG

-169 SKPSLEQDIILYI
+169 SKPALGEDIIMYVS
-182 TNLGSMIGLGAS
+182 NLNSMIGLGAS

-204 YSPNIQG
+204 FSPNIQG
-211 GKMRSIAFIDYY
+211 GKMRSIAFIDYF
-223 NYSRVRADNNY
+223 NYSRIRADSNY

-240 DIVFLPEYSSKD
+240 DTVFLPAYSGED

-272 PHVNY
+272 PHINY

-307 EAIADSGQFIIDK
+307 EAIAANGQFVMDK

-325 AGMKAAQVP
+325 ASMKAAQVP
-334 EWIISKDF
+334 DWIIAKDF
-342 SVLKELPD
+342 SVLKELPGN
-350 SIRSRFIGQTE
+350 IRSRFIGQTE
-361 AVNGVVRLSRIGY
+361 AVDGVVRLARIGY

-412 ITMDMTTYRSSISMD
+412 ITMDMTTYRSSVSMD

-476 PMYARGCFVIMT
+476 PMYARGCYVVMT

-500 EKQNVRELFELAL
+500 DKENVRELFELAL

-521 LNRFDEISMFRP
+521 LNRFDEIAMFRP
-533 FTDSEY
+533 FTDTEY
-539 IDMAKLHIRL
+539 VDMAKLHIGL
-549 KAEGMK
+549 KASGMK

-561 LNVDDSIHD
+561 LNVDENIHG
-570 LIARESKSLT
+570 LIARESRSLT

-604 KAPLS
+604 KAPLE
-609 EGSNIQLE
+609 EGSTIQLD
-617 LVSEKDKRFKL
+617 LVSEEDKRFKL
-628 SVDGGESLEYQVNL
+628 SVEGGDSLEFQVNL

>member
-1 MAVSLTKLRL
+1 MKRLFLKNSLGGLVASAAAVLVS
-11 ERTFFIVHYSLKKLM
+11 IPAYG
-26 KQQIIKHYI
+26 
-35 RWSVFLFT
+35 
-43 VILFVTQTFAAP
+43 AP
-55 NLKTLSK
+55 SLKTLSK
-62 SCFVLHDPAGKYDV
+62 SCFILHDPSGKYDV
-76 SPEWDE
+76 SPEWEE

-87 KGLEILPDLT
+87 NRLAILPDLT
-97 KRIRDVVTAEHGN
+97 KRIKDVVTSDHGN

-115 VGDASSAYRYFLA
+115 VGDASSAYRYYLA
-128 SMAFSKDPKFS
+128 SLAVSGDPQFA
-139 KFAHMEIDLPKIVEG
+139 KFAHLEIDLPKIVEG
-154 HTLLGQVQEYWQKNI
+154 HTLLGQVQEYWQKEI
-169 SKPSLEQDIILYI
+169 SKPALGEDIILYI
-182 TNLGSMIGLGAS
+182 SNLSSMIGLGAS

-204 YSPNIQG
+204 FAPNIQG
-211 GKMRSIAFIDYY
+211 GKMRSIAFIDYF
-223 NYSRVRADNNY
+223 NYSRVRSDNNY

-240 DIVFLPEYSSKD
+240 DTVFLPEYGSDD

-258 NYAKAYLPQLKLTE
+258 NYSRAYIPQLKLTE
-272 PHVNY
+272 AHVNY
-277 IKEIIGYYQ
+277 IKSIIGYYQ

-292 QRSLAVFKELVTMME
+292 QRTLTVFKELVTMME
-307 EAIADSGQFIIDK
+307 EAVAKDGRFVMDK

-325 AGMKAAQVP
+325 ASMKAAQVP
-334 EWIISKDF
+334 DWIIAKDF
-342 SVLKELPD
+342 SVLKELPGK
-350 SIRSRFIGQTE
+350 IRSRFIGQNE
-361 AVNGVVRLSRIGY
+361 AVDGVVRLSRIGY

-401 KLLAKNLGLKL
+401 KLLSKSLGLKM
-412 ITMDMTTYRSSISMD
+412 ITMDMTTYRSSVSMD
-427 RFLDVMTDNL
+427 RFLSVMTDNL

-476 PMYARGCFVIMT
+476 PMYARGCFVVMT

-500 EKQNVRELFELAL
+500 NKDNVRELFELAL

-521 LNRFDEISMFRP
+521 LNRFDEIAMFRP
-533 FTDSEY
+533 FTNPEY
-539 IDMAKLHIRL
+539 VDMAKLHIRL
-549 KAEGMK
+549 KADGMK

-561 LNVDDSIHD
+561 LTVDDAIHH
-570 LIARESKSLT
+570 LIARESRSLT

-594 SLGVTNYQIE
+594 SLGVTNYQID
-604 KAPLS
+604 KAPLE
-609 EGSNIQLE
+609 EGSKINLE
-617 LVSEKDKRFKL
+617 LLSAEDKRFKL
-628 SVDGGESLEYQVNL
+628 SVEGGDSLEYEVNL

>member
-1 MAVSLTKLRL
+1 
-11 ERTFFIVHYSLKKLM
+11 M
-26 KQQIIKHYI
+26 KQLFSNPI
-35 RWSVFLFT
+35 RPWVAVVALTVVFA
-43 VILFVTQTFAAP
+43 TQAIAAP
-55 NLKTLSK
+55 SLRTLAK
-62 SCFVLHDPAGKYDV
+62 SCFILHDPAGKYDV
-76 SPEWDE
+76 SSEWEE

-87 KGLEILPDLT
+87 QGLEILPDLT
-97 KRIRDVVTAEHGN
+97 KRIRDTVTSDHGN

-128 SMAFSKDPKFS
+128 SMAVSGDPKFS
-139 KFAHMEIDLPKIVEG
+139 KFAHLEIDLPKIVEG

-169 SKPSLEQDIILYI
+169 SKPALGEDIIMYVS
-182 TNLGSMIGLGAS
+182 NLNSMIGLGAS

-204 YSPNIQG
+204 FSPNIQG
-211 GKMRSIAFIDYY
+211 GKMRAIAFIDYY

-240 DIVFLPEYSSKD
+240 DTVFLPEYSSAD

-272 PHVNY
+272 PHINY
-277 IKEIIGYYQ
+277 IKDIIGYYQ

-292 QRSLAVFKELVTMME
+292 QRSLAVFKELLTMME
-307 EAIADSGQFIIDK
+307 DAIAANGQFVMDK

-325 AGMKAAQVP
+325 ASMKAAQVP
-334 EWIISKDF
+334 DWIIAKDF
-342 SVLKELPD
+342 SVLKDLPG
-350 SIRSRFIGQTE
+350 SIRSRFIGQSE
-361 AVNGVVRLSRIGY
+361 AVDGVVRLARIGY

-412 ITMDMTTYRSSISMD
+412 ITMDMTTYRSSVSMD

-476 PMYARGCFVIMT
+476 PMYARGCYVVMT

-500 EKQNVRELFELAL
+500 DKENVRELFELAL

-521 LNRFDEISMFRP
+521 LNRFDEIAMFRP
-533 FTDSEY
+533 FTDPEY
-539 IDMAKLHIRL
+539 VDMAKLHIGL
-549 KAEGMK
+549 KANGMK
-555 ETYNWN
+555 ETYNWT
-561 LNVDDSIHD
+561 LNVDENIHG
-570 LIARESKSLT
+570 LIARESRSLT

-604 KAPLS
+604 KAPLE
-609 EGSNIQLE
+609 EGSQISLD
-617 LVSEKDKRFKL
+617 LISEEDKRFKL
-628 SVDGGESLEYQVNL
+628 SVEGGDSLEFQVNL

>member
-1 MAVSLTKLRL
+1 MKRL
-11 ERTFFIVHYSLKKLM
+11 ISRF
-26 KQQIIKHYI
+26 Q
-35 RWSVFLFT
+35 T
-43 VILFVTQTFAAP
+43 VITAASAALVFTHAQAAP

-62 SCFVLHDPAGKYDV
+62 SCFILHDPSGKYDI
-76 SPEWDE
+76 SPEWEE

-87 KGLEILPDLT
+87 NRLPILPELT
-97 KRIRDVVTAEHGN
+97 KRIKDVVTASHGN

-128 SMAFSKDPKFS
+128 SLAVSGDQELA
-139 KFAHMEIDLPKIVEG
+139 KFAHLEIDLPKIVEG
-154 HTLLGQVQEYWQKNI
+154 HTLLGQVQEYWQKEI
-169 SKPSLEQDIILYI
+169 SKPALGEDIILYI
-182 TNLGSMIGLGAS
+182 SNLSSMIGLGAS

-204 YSPNIQG
+204 FAPNIQG
-211 GKMRSIAFIDYY
+211 GKLRSIAFIDYF
-223 NYSRVRADNNY
+223 NYSRVRSDNNY

-240 DIVFLPEYSSKD
+240 DTVFLPEYGSND

-258 NYAKAYLPQLKLTE
+258 NYSRAYIPQLKLTE

-277 IKEIIGYYQ
+277 IKDIIGYYQ

-292 QRSLAVFKELVTMME
+292 QRTLTVLKELVTMME
-307 EAIADSGQFIIDK
+307 EALSKNGRFVMDK

-325 AGMKAAQVP
+325 ASMKAAQVP
-334 EWIISKDF
+334 DWIIAKDY
-342 SVLKELPD
+342 SILKDLPD
-350 SIRSRFIGQTE
+350 KIRSRFIGQDE

-401 KLLAKNLGLKL
+401 KLLSRSLDLKM
-412 ITMDMTTYRSSISMD
+412 ITMDMTTYRSTTSMD
-427 RFLDVMTDNL
+427 RFLSVMTDNL

-476 PMYARGCFVIMT
+476 PMYARGCFVVMT

-500 EKQNVRELFELAL
+500 DKSNVRELFELAL

-521 LNRFDEISMFRP
+521 LNRFDEIAMFRP
-533 FTDSEY
+533 FTDTEY
-539 IDMAKLHIRL
+539 IDMARLHIRL
-549 KAEGMK
+549 KADGMK

-561 LNVDDSIHD
+561 LTVEDSIHD
-570 LIARESKSLT
+570 LIARESRSLT

-604 KAPLS
+604 KAPLE
-609 EGSNIQLE
+609 EGSNINLE
-617 LVSEKDKRFKL
+617 LLSAEDQRFRL
-628 SVDGGESLEYQVNL
+628 SVEGGSSLDYKVNL

>member
-1 MAVSLTKLRL
+1 
-11 ERTFFIVHYSLKKLM
+11 M
-26 KQQIIKHYI
+26 KQKIIYRFNK
-35 RWSVFLFT
+35 WSVFLLT
-43 VILFVTQTFAAP
+43 TLLFVVQPFAAP
-55 NLKTLSK
+55 SLKTLSR

-76 SPEWDE
+76 SPEWEE
-82 PAKVM
+82 PSKVM

-97 KRIRDVVTAEHGN
+97 KRIRDVVTSEHGN

-128 SMAFSKDPKFS
+128 SMAFSEDSKFS

-169 SKPSLEQDIILYI
+169 SKPALEQDIILYI

-211 GKMRSIAFIDYY
+211 GKLRSIAFIDYY

-272 PHVNY
+272 SHINY
-277 IKEIIGYYQ
+277 IKQIIGYYQ

-307 EAIADSGQFIIDK
+307 KAMTTDGQFVIDK
-320 ATLKA
+320 AKLKA
-325 AGMKAAQVP
+325 AGMRAAQVP

-342 SVLKELPD
+342 SVLKSLPD
-350 SIRSRFIGQTE
+350 SIRSRFIGQND

-476 PMYARGCFVIMT
+476 PMYARGCFVVMT

-533 FTDSEY
+533 FTNSEY

-549 KAEGMK
+549 KVEGMK

-561 LNVDDSIHD
+561 LKVDDATHK

-594 SLGVTNYQIE
+594 SLGVTNYQID
-604 KAPLS
+604 KAPIE

-617 LVSEKDKRFKL
+617 LISEKEKIFKL
-628 SVDGGESLEYQVNL
+628 SVDGGDSLEYQVNL

>member
-1 MAVSLTKLRL
+1 MKRLFFKNSLRVLVASAVATLIST
-11 ERTFFIVHYSLKKLM
+11 
-26 KQQIIKHYI
+26 
-35 RWSVFLFT
+35 SVR
-43 VILFVTQTFAAP
+43 AAP
-55 NLKTLSK
+55 SLKTLSK
-62 SCFVLHDPAGKYDV
+62 SCFILHDPSGKYDI
-76 SPEWDE
+76 SPEWEE
-82 PAKVM
+82 PARVM
-87 KGLEILPDLT
+87 NKLPILPDLT
-97 KRIRDVVTAEHGN
+97 KRITDVVTADHGN

-128 SMAFSKDPKFS
+128 SLAVSGDPALA
-139 KFAHMEIDLPKIVEG
+139 KFAHLEIDLPKIVEG
-154 HTLLGQVQEYWQKNI
+154 HTLLGQVQEYWQKEI
-169 SKPSLEQDIILYI
+169 SKPALGQDIILYI
-182 TNLGSMIGLGAS
+182 SNLSSMIGLGAS

-204 YSPNIQG
+204 FAPNIQG
-211 GKMRSIAFIDYY
+211 GKMRSIAFIDYF
-223 NYSRVRADNNY
+223 NYSRVRSDNNY

-240 DIVFLPEYSSKD
+240 DTVFLPEYGNDD

-258 NYAKAYLPQLKLTE
+258 NYSRVYIPQLKLTE

-292 QRSLAVFKELVTMME
+292 QRTLTVFKELVTMME
-307 EAIADSGQFIIDK
+307 EAVAKNGRFVMDK

-325 AGMKAAQVP
+325 ASMKAAQVP
-334 EWIISKDF
+334 DWIIQKDF

-350 SIRSRFIGQTE
+350 KIRSRFIGQDE
-361 AVNGVVRLSRIGY
+361 ALNGVVRLSRIGY

-401 KLLAKNLGLKL
+401 KLLSKGLGLKM
-412 ITMDMTTYRSSISMD
+412 ITMDMTTYRSSVSMD
-427 RFLDVMTDNL
+427 RFLSVMTDNL

-488 TNAGYDV
+488 TNTGYDV

-500 EKQNVRELFELAL
+500 DKANVRELFELAL

-521 LNRFDEISMFRP
+521 LNRFDEIAMFRP
-533 FTDSEY
+533 FTDPEY

-549 KAEGMK
+549 KADGMK

-561 LNVDDSIHD
+561 LTVDDAIHR
-570 LIARESKSLT
+570 LIARESRSLT

-604 KAPLS
+604 KAPLE
-609 EGSNIQLE
+609 EGSNINLE
-617 LVSEKDKRFKL
+617 LLSAEDQQFRL
-628 SVDGGESLEYQVNL
+628 SVEGGDSLDYQVNL

>member
-1 MAVSLTKLRL
+1 M
-11 ERTFFIVHYSLKKLM
+11 
-26 KQQIIKHYI
+26 
-35 RWSVFLFT
+35 
-43 VILFVTQTFAAP
+43 
-55 NLKTLSK
+55 
-62 SCFVLHDPAGKYDV
+62 
-76 SPEWDE
+76 
-82 PAKVM
+82 
-87 KGLEILPDLT
+87 
-97 KRIRDVVTAEHGN
+97 
-110 KSVLI
+110 
-115 VGDASSAYRYFLA
+115 
-128 SMAFSKDPKFS
+128 
-139 KFAHMEIDLPKIVEG
+139 
-154 HTLLGQVQEYWQKNI
+154 QEYWQKNI
-169 SKPSLEQDIILYI
+169 SKPALGEDIILYI
-182 TNLGSMIGLGAS
+182 SNLSSMIGLGAS

-204 YSPNIQG
+204 FAPNIQG
-211 GKMRSIAFIDYY
+211 GKMRSIAFIDYF
-223 NYSRVRADNNY
+223 NYSRVRSDNNY

-240 DIVFLPEYSSKD
+240 DTVFLPEYGSND

-258 NYAKAYLPQLKLTE
+258 NYSRVYIPQLKLTE
-272 PHVNY
+272 AHVNY

-292 QRSLAVFKELVTMME
+292 QRTLTVFKELVTMME
-307 EAIADSGQFIIDK
+307 KAVAKNGRFVMDK

-325 AGMKAAQVP
+325 ASMKAAQVP
-334 EWIISKDF
+334 DWIIQKDF
-342 SVLKELPD
+342 SILKALPEK
-350 SIRSRFIGQTE
+350 IRSRFIGQDE

-401 KLLAKNLGLKL
+401 KLLSKGLDLKM
-412 ITMDMTTYRSSISMD
+412 ITMDMTTYRSSTSMD
-427 RFLDVMTDNL
+427 RFLSVMTDNL

-476 PMYARGCFVIMT
+476 PMYARGCFVVMT

-500 EKQNVRELFELAL
+500 NKANVRELFELAL

-521 LNRFDEISMFRP
+521 LNRFDEIAMFRP
-533 FTDSEY
+533 FTKPEY

-549 KAEGMK
+549 KADGMK

-561 LNVDDSIHD
+561 LTVDDAIHN
-570 LIARESKSLT
+570 LIARESQSLT

-604 KAPLS
+604 KAPLE
-609 EGSNIQLE
+609 EGSKINLE
-617 LVSEKDKRFKL
+617 LLSAEDELFRL
-628 SVDGGESLEYQVNL
+628 SVEGGDSLDYQVNL

>member
-1 MAVSLTKLRL
+1 MNRLFSSLRIVVTATAAVL
-11 ERTFFIVHYSLKKLM
+11 
-26 KQQIIKHYI
+26 
-35 RWSVFLFT
+35 VFT
-43 VILFVTQTFAAP
+43 HTQAAP
-55 NLKTLSK
+55 SLKTLSK
-62 SCFVLHDPAGKYDV
+62 SCFILHDPSGKYDI
-76 SPEWDE
+76 SPEWEE

-87 KGLEILPDLT
+87 HQLPILPDLT
-97 KRIRDVVTAEHGN
+97 KRIRDVITSDHGN

-128 SMAFSKDPKFS
+128 SLAVSGDPQLAN
-139 KFAHMEIDLPKIVEG
+139 FAHLEIDLPKIVEG

-169 SKPSLEQDIILYI
+169 SKPALGEDIILYI
-182 TNLGSMIGLGAS
+182 SNLSSMIGLGAS

-204 YSPNIQG
+204 FAPNIQG
-211 GKMRSIAFIDYY
+211 GKMRSVAFIDYF
-223 NYSRVRADNNY
+223 NYSRVRSDNNY

-240 DIVFLPEYSSKD
+240 DTVFLPEYGSDD

-258 NYAKAYLPQLKLTE
+258 NYARAYIPQLKLTE

-277 IKEIIGYYQ
+277 IKDVIGNYQ

-292 QRSLAVFKELVTMME
+292 QRTLTVFKELDTMME
-307 EAIADSGQFIIDK
+307 EAVAKNGRFVMDK

-325 AGMKAAQVP
+325 ASMKAAQVP
-334 EWIISKDF
+334 DWIIAKDF
-342 SVLKELPD
+342 SVLKELPGK
-350 SIRSRFIGQTE
+350 IRSRFIGQDE
-361 AVNGVVRLSRIGY
+361 AVDGVVRLSRIGY

-401 KLLAKNLGLKL
+401 KLLSKSLGLKM
-412 ITMDMTTYRSSISMD
+412 ITMDMTTYRSSVSMD
-427 RFLDVMTDNL
+427 RFLAVMTDNL

-476 PMYARGCFVIMT
+476 PMYARGCYVIMT

-500 EKQNVRELFELAL
+500 DKANVRELFELAL

-521 LNRFDEISMFRP
+521 LNRFDEIAMFRP
-533 FTDSEY
+533 FTDPEY

-549 KAEGMK
+549 KADGMK

-561 LNVDDSIHD
+561 LTVDDAIHN
-570 LIARESKSLT
+570 LIASESRSLT

-604 KAPLS
+604 KAPLE
-609 EGSNIQLE
+609 EGSNISLKLLSAE
-617 LVSEKDKRFKL
+617 DHRFRL
-628 SVDGGESLEYQVNL
+628 SVEGGSSLDYRVNL

>member
-1 MAVSLTKLRL
+1 MRL
-11 ERTFFIVHYSLKKLM
+11 FFSNHTRTWVALVALLV
-26 KQQIIKHYI
+26 
-35 RWSVFLFT
+35 VFANQA
-43 VILFVTQTFAAP
+43 IAAP
-55 NLKTLSK
+55 NLRTLAK
-62 SCFVLHDPAGKYDV
+62 SCFILHDPAGKYEV
-76 SPEWDE
+76 SPEWEE

-87 KGLEILPDLT
+87 QGLEILPELT
-97 KRIRDVVTAEHGN
+97 KRIRDTVTADHGN

-128 SMAFSKDPKFS
+128 SLAVGGDPQFS
-139 KFAHMEIDLPKIVEG
+139 KFAHLEIDLPKIVEG

-169 SKPSLEQDIILYI
+169 GKPALGEDIIMYVS
-182 TNLGSMIGLGAS
+182 NLNSMIGLGAS

-204 YSPNIQG
+204 FSPNIQG

-240 DIVFLPEYSSKD
+240 DTVFLPEYTSED

-277 IKEIIGYYQ
+277 IKGIIGYYQ

-292 QRSLAVFKELVTMME
+292 QRSLAVFKELLTMME
-307 EAIADSGQFIIDK
+307 DAIAENGQFVMDK

-325 AGMKAAQVP
+325 ASMKAAQVP
-334 EWIISKDF
+334 DWIIAKDF
-342 SVLKELPD
+342 SVLKDLPGN
-350 SIRSRFIGQTE
+350 IRSRFIGQTE
-361 AVNGVVRLSRIGY
+361 AVDGVVRLARIGY

-412 ITMDMTTYRSSISMD
+412 ITMDMTTYRSSVSMD

-476 PMYARGCFVIMT
+476 PMYARGCYVVMT

-500 EKQNVRELFELAL
+500 DKDNVRELFELAL

-521 LNRFDEISMFRP
+521 LNRFDEIAMFRP
-533 FTDSEY
+533 FTDPEY
-539 IDMAKLHIRL
+539 VDMAKLHIGL
-549 KAEGMK
+549 KASGMK

-561 LNVDDSIHD
+561 LNVDDNIHD
-570 LIARESKSLT
+570 LIARESRSLT

-604 KAPLS
+604 KAPLE
-609 EGSNIQLE
+609 EGSTIQLE
-617 LVSEKDKRFKL
+617 LVSEEDKRFKL
-628 SVDGGESLEYQVNL
+628 SVEGGDSLEFQVNL

>member
-1 MAVSLTKLRL
+1 MRL
-11 ERTFFIVHYSLKKLM
+11 FFLNHTRPWVALVALLV
-26 KQQIIKHYI
+26 
-35 RWSVFLFT
+35 VFANQA
-43 VILFVTQTFAAP
+43 IAAP
-55 NLKTLSK
+55 NLRTLAK
-62 SCFVLHDPAGKYDV
+62 SCFILHDPAGKYEV
-76 SPEWDE
+76 SPEWEE

-87 KGLEILPDLT
+87 QGLEILPELT
-97 KRIRDVVTAEHGN
+97 KRIRDTVTADHGN

-128 SMAFSKDPKFS
+128 SLAVSGDPQFS
-139 KFAHMEIDLPKIVEG
+139 KFAHLEIDLPKIVEG

-169 SKPSLEQDIILYI
+169 GKPALGEDIIMYVS
-182 TNLGSMIGLGAS
+182 NLNSMIGLGAS

-204 YSPNIQG
+204 FSPNIQG

-240 DIVFLPEYSSKD
+240 DTVFLPEYSSED

-258 NYAKAYLPQLKLTE
+258 NYVKAYLPQLKLTE

-277 IKEIIGYYQ
+277 IKGIIGYYQ

-292 QRSLAVFKELVTMME
+292 QRSLAVFKELLTIME
-307 EAIADSGQFIIDK
+307 DAIAENGQFVMDK

-325 AGMKAAQVP
+325 ASMKAAQVP
-334 EWIISKDF
+334 DWIIAKDF
-342 SVLKELPD
+342 SVLKDLPGN
-350 SIRSRFIGQTE
+350 IRSRFIGQTE
-361 AVNGVVRLSRIGY
+361 AVDGVVRLARIGY

-412 ITMDMTTYRSSISMD
+412 ITMDMTTYRSSVSMD

-476 PMYARGCFVIMT
+476 PMYARGCYVVMT

-500 EKQNVRELFELAL
+500 DKDNVRELFELAL

-521 LNRFDEISMFRP
+521 LNRFDEIAMFRP
-533 FTDSEY
+533 FTDPEY
-539 IDMAKLHIRL
+539 VDMAKLHIGL
-549 KAEGMK
+549 KASGMK

-561 LNVDDSIHD
+561 LNVDDSIHG
-570 LIARESKSLT
+570 LIARESRSLT

-604 KAPLS
+604 KAPLE
-609 EGSNIQLE
+609 EGSTIQLD
-617 LVSEKDKRFKL
+617 LVSEEDKRFKL
-628 SVDGGESLEYQVNL
+628 SVEGGDSLEFQVNL

>member
-1 MAVSLTKLRL
+1 MALLV
-11 ERTFFIVHYSLKKLM
+11 
-26 KQQIIKHYI
+26 
-35 RWSVFLFT
+35 VFANQA
-43 VILFVTQTFAAP
+43 IAAP
-55 NLKTLSK
+55 NLRTLAK
-62 SCFVLHDPAGKYDV
+62 SCFILHDPAGKYEV
-76 SPEWDE
+76 SPEWEE

-87 KGLEILPDLT
+87 QGLEILPELT
-97 KRIRDVVTAEHGN
+97 KRIRDTVTADHGN

-128 SMAFSKDPKFS
+128 SLAVSGDPQFS
-139 KFAHMEIDLPKIVEG
+139 KFAHLEIDLPKIVEG

-169 SKPSLEQDIILYI
+169 GKPALGEDIIMYVS
-182 TNLGSMIGLGAS
+182 NLNSMIGLGAS

-204 YSPNIQG
+204 FSPNIQG

-240 DIVFLPEYSSKD
+240 DTVFLPEYSSED

-258 NYAKAYLPQLKLTE
+258 NYVKAYLPQLKLTE

-277 IKEIIGYYQ
+277 IKGIIGYYQ

-292 QRSLAVFKELVTMME
+292 QRSLAVFKELLTILE
-307 EAIADSGQFIIDK
+307 DAIAENGQFVMDK

-325 AGMKAAQVP
+325 ASMKAAQVP
-334 EWIISKDF
+334 DWIIAKDF
-342 SVLKELPD
+342 SVLKDLPGN
-350 SIRSRFIGQTE
+350 IRSRFIGQTE
-361 AVNGVVRLSRIGY
+361 AVDGVVRLARIGY

-412 ITMDMTTYRSSISMD
+412 ITMDMTTYRSSVSMD

-476 PMYARGCFVIMT
+476 PMYARGCYVVMT

-500 EKQNVRELFELAL
+500 DKDNVRELFELAL

-521 LNRFDEISMFRP
+521 LNRFDEIAMFRP
-533 FTDSEY
+533 FTDPEY
-539 IDMAKLHIRL
+539 VDMAKLHIGL
-549 KAEGMK
+549 KASSMK

-561 LNVDDSIHD
+561 LNVDDNIHG
-570 LIARESKSLT
+570 LIARKSRSLT

-604 KAPLS
+604 KAPIE
-609 EGSNIQLE
+609 EGSTIQLD
-617 LVSEKDKRFKL
+617 LVSEEDKRFKL
-628 SVDGGESLEYQVNL
+628 SVQGGDSLEFQVNL

>member
-1 MAVSLTKLRL
+1 MNRLFSSLRIVVTATAAVL
-11 ERTFFIVHYSLKKLM
+11 
-26 KQQIIKHYI
+26 
-35 RWSVFLFT
+35 VFT
-43 VILFVTQTFAAP
+43 HTQAAP
-55 NLKTLSK
+55 SLKTLSK
-62 SCFVLHDPAGKYDV
+62 SCFILHDPSGKYDI
-76 SPEWDE
+76 SPEWEE

-87 KGLEILPDLT
+87 HRLPILPDLT
-97 KRIRDVVTAEHGN
+97 KRIRDVITSDHGN

-128 SMAFSKDPKFS
+128 SLAVSGDPQLA
-139 KFAHMEIDLPKIVEG
+139 KFAHLEIDLPKIVEG

-169 SKPSLEQDIILYI
+169 SKPALGEDIILYI
-182 TNLGSMIGLGAS
+182 SNLSSMIGLGAS

-204 YSPNIQG
+204 FAPNIQG
-211 GKMRSIAFIDYY
+211 GKMRSVAFIDYF
-223 NYSRVRADNNY
+223 NYSRVRSDNNY
-234 VINSFG
+234 VINAFG
-240 DIVFLPEYSSKD
+240 DTVFLPEYGSDD

-258 NYAKAYLPQLKLTE
+258 NYARAYIPQLKLTE
-272 PHVNY
+272 AHVNY
-277 IKEIIGYYQ
+277 IKDVIGYYQ

-292 QRSLAVFKELVTMME
+292 QRTLTVFKELVTMME
-307 EAIADSGQFIIDK
+307 EAVAKNGRFVMDK

-325 AGMKAAQVP
+325 ASMKAAQVP
-334 EWIISKDF
+334 DWIIAKDF
-342 SVLKELPD
+342 SVLKELPGN
-350 SIRSRFIGQTE
+350 IRSRFIGQDE
-361 AVNGVVRLSRIGY
+361 AVDGVVRLSRIGY

-401 KLLAKNLGLKL
+401 KLLSKSLGLKM
-412 ITMDMTTYRSSISMD
+412 ITMDMTTYRSSVSMD
-427 RFLDVMTDNL
+427 RFLAVMTDNL

-500 EKQNVRELFELAL
+500 NKANVRELFELAL

-521 LNRFDEISMFRP
+521 LNRFDEIAMFRP
-533 FTDSEY
+533 FTDPEY

-549 KAEGMK
+549 KADGMK

-561 LNVDDSIHD
+561 LTVDDAIHN
-570 LIARESKSLT
+570 LIASESRSLT

-604 KAPLS
+604 KAPLE
-609 EGSNIQLE
+609 EGSNISLKLLSAE
-617 LVSEKDKRFKL
+617 DHRFRL
-628 SVDGGESLEYQVNL
+628 SVKGGSSLDYRVNL

>member
-1 MAVSLTKLRL
+1 MRLFFSNLTRPWVALVAL
-11 ERTFFIVHYSLKKLM
+11 LV
-26 KQQIIKHYI
+26 
-35 RWSVFLFT
+35 VFANQA
-43 VILFVTQTFAAP
+43 IAAP
-55 NLKTLSK
+55 NLRTLAK
-62 SCFVLHDPAGKYDV
+62 SCFILHDPAGKYEV
-76 SPEWDE
+76 SPEWEE

-87 KGLEILPDLT
+87 QGLEILPELT
-97 KRIRDVVTAEHGN
+97 KRIRDTVTADHGN

-128 SMAFSKDPKFS
+128 SLAVSGDPQFY
-139 KFAHMEIDLPKIVEG
+139 KFAHLEIDLPKIVEG

-169 SKPSLEQDIILYI
+169 GKPALGEDIIMYVS
-182 TNLGSMIGLGAS
+182 NLNSMIGLGAS

-204 YSPNIQG
+204 FSPNIQG

-240 DIVFLPEYSSKD
+240 DTVFLPEYSSED

-258 NYAKAYLPQLKLTE
+258 NYVKAYLPQLKLTE

-277 IKEIIGYYQ
+277 IKGIIRYYQ

-292 QRSLAVFKELVTMME
+292 QRSLAVFKELLTIME
-307 EAIADSGQFIIDK
+307 DAIAENGQFVMDK

-325 AGMKAAQVP
+325 ASMKAAQVP
-334 EWIISKDF
+334 DWIIAKDF
-342 SVLKELPD
+342 SVLKDLPGN
-350 SIRSRFIGQTE
+350 IRSRFIGQTE
-361 AVNGVVRLSRIGY
+361 AVDGVVRLARIGY

-412 ITMDMTTYRSSISMD
+412 ITMDMTTYRSSVSMD

-476 PMYARGCFVIMT
+476 PMYARGCYVVMT

-500 EKQNVRELFELAL
+500 DKDNVRELFELAL

-521 LNRFDEISMFRP
+521 LNRFDEIAMFRP
-533 FTDSEY
+533 FTDPEY
-539 IDMAKLHIRL
+539 VDMAKLHIGL
-549 KAEGMK
+549 KASGMK

-561 LNVDDSIHD
+561 LNVDDNIHG
-570 LIARESKSLT
+570 LIARESRSLT

-604 KAPLS
+604 KAPIE
-609 EGSNIQLE
+609 EGSTIQLD
-617 LVSEKDKRFKL
+617 LVSEEDKRFKL
-628 SVDGGESLEYQVNL
+628 SVEGGDSLEFQVNL